1 VIEDLSLDAD
11 TQELVGRY
19 VEAIRDYVAADEQ
32 WVQETG
38 RYTRPT
44 PLEVSAIQNL
54 WRGPTGPGTSAAR
67 LSGRRQPL
75 PGTTR

>member
-54 WRGPTGPGTSAAR
+54 WR
-67 LSGRRQPL
+67 
-75 PGTTR
+75 